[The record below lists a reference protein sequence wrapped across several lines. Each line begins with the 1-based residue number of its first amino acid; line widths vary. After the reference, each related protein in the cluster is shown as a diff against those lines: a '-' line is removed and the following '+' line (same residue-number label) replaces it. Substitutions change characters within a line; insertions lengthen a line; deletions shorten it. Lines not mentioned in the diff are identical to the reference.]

1 VAERQ
6 RVALVTG
13 GTAGVGLVVARTL
26 AQRGLAVTV
35 TGRSAESGR
44 AALETLSEV
53 SPHVAFVAGDAADA
67 DDNQAVCHAVA
78 ERFGEGIDV
87 LVSAG
92 AEGLVGPR
100 PFAEMTAAD
109 VRASFDT
116 RIYPRIMPVHAAL
129 PALRIRGG
137 SVVLLTT
144 DAARHP
150 TPGESVVGAAGAAVV
165 LLVKALARELAR
177 DAVRVNGVAM
187 TITSGTPSWDRI
199 FAGESFQSHLF
210 ERAVSRFPS
219 GHPPNVDDVARV
231 VAFLA
236 DEAGEVTG
244 QTLSVNG
251 GLSFGGW

>member
-1 VAERQ
+1 VSERR

-13 GTAGVGLVVARTL
+13 GTAGVGLEVATIL
-26 AQRGLAVTV
+26 AERGLAVTV
-35 TGRSAESGR
+35 TGRSGRSGQ
-44 AALETLSEV
+44 AALDVLTRV
-53 SPHVAFVAGDAADA
+53 SSDVAFVSGDAADPR
-67 DDNQAVCHAVA
+67 DNEAVVQAVA
-78 ERFGEGIDV
+78 ERFGSGIDV

-92 AEGLVGPR
+92 AEGAVGPR
-100 PFAEMTAAD
+100 PFAEMSADD

-116 RIYPRIMPVHAAL
+116 RIYPRILPVHAAL
-129 PALRIRGG
+129 PALRLRGG

-150 TPGESVVGAAGAAVV
+150 TPGESVVGAAGAAVI
-165 LLVKALARELAR
+165 LLVKGLARELAR
-177 DAVRVNGVAM
+177 DRVRVNGVAM

-219 GHPPNVDDVARV
+219 GKPPTVQDVARV
-231 VAFLA
+231 VSFLA
-236 DEAGEVTG
+236 DGADEVTG
-244 QTLSVNG
+244 QTVSVNG

>member
-1 VAERQ
+1 MTDRQ

-13 GTAGVGLVVARTL
+13 GTAGVGLRVALDL
-26 AQRGLAVTV
+26 AGRGIAVAV
-35 TGRSAESGR
+35 TGRNENSGR
-44 AALETLSEV
+44 AAVEELSAV
-53 SPHVAFVAGDAADA
+53 SEDVEFVAGDAGNPADNA
-67 DDNQAVCHAVA
+67 SVVTRVR
-78 ERFGEGIDV
+78 ERFGDGIDV

-92 AEGLVGPR
+92 AEGQVGPR
-100 PFAEMTAAD
+100 PFVDMSAED
-109 VRASFDT
+109 VRAAFDT
-116 RIYPRIMPVHAAL
+116 RLYPRILPVHAAL
-129 PALRIRGG
+129 PALRLRGG

-165 LLVKALARELAR
+165 LMVKALARELAR

-187 TITSGTPSWDRI
+187 TITSGTPSWQRI
-199 FAGESFQSHLF
+199 FSGQSFQSHLF

-219 GHPPNVDDVARV
+219 GHPPTVDDVARV
-231 VAFLA
+231 ATFLA
-236 DEAGEVTG
+236 CDATEVTG